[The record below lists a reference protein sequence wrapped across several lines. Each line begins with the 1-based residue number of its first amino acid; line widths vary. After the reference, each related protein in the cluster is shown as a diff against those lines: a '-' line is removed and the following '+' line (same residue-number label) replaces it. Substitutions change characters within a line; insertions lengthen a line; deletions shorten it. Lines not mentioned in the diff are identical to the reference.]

1 MKSLSPD
8 FPVPSLADWRALA
21 EKGLKG
27 APFETLIGRTADGL
41 AIQPLYAADPDRAV
55 LRARPGLSGDR
66 DRPWDLRTLI
76 DHPEPARA
84 NALAHDAL
92 TKGAASL
99 LLRLDPAGE
108 AGVTVGSQ
116 DDLARALDG
125 VLLDLAPVAL
135 DAGFMGAE
143 GANWLAVLAKA
154 RPRPPSPSI
163 WTPCP
168 PSPVKRQ
175 RRPRRRPRQ
184 RRRPGRRPPRRG
196 LSPRQPVPRLGPL
209 RA

>member
-41 AIQPLYAADPDRAV
+41 AIEPLYAADPERTV

-92 TKGAASL
+92 TNGAASL
-99 LLRLDPAGE
+99 LLRLDPSGRT
-108 AGVTVGSQ
+108 GVAVGSQ

-125 VLLDLAPVAL
+125 VRLDLAPVAL
-135 DAGFMGAE
+135 DAGVMGAE
-143 GANWLAVLAKA
+143 
-154 RPRPPSPSI
+154 
-163 WTPCP
+163 
-168 PSPVKRQ
+168 
-175 RRPRRRPRQ
+175 
-184 RRRPGRRPPRRG
+184 
-196 LSPRQPVPRLGPL
+196 
-209 RA
+209 